1 MGSTTRAGVVRS
13 CSSPTTSLGCRSTGT
28 TIINLISR
36 QRRTPPGT
44 CCWFQA
50 ASTPRQT
57 QPHTTMASSRRLYSQ
72 RPAKRCPNPSQTS
85 KIQGTR
91 HTSPLQT
98 FGVAKNVWQ
107 HKTVWRGRGGGGG
120 AEHGGGDGA
129 AGFLSLPAMYI
140 YTRALLEEQELR
152 CAINGVPLGLGPC
165 EPEDKWRQAS
175 LDAISPRK
183 GHVQGNLR
191 WICWG
196 FNNTNN
202 DKKKKDIR
210 NMRCAAKEGAPT
222 AWTKELWESYAGI
235 RH

>member
-1 MGSTTRAGVVRS
+1 MFESHNLFGL
-13 CSSPTTSLGCRSTGT
+13 SLDRDNNNQPHFKTEEDASWNLLLVPSG
-28 TIINLISR
+28 INTAANSASHHHGKFT
-36 QRRTPPGT
+36 QTV
-44 CCWFQA
+44 FA
-50 ASTPRQT
+50 ASRETVSQSIPDFKD
-57 QPHTTMASSRRLYSQ
+57 SRNKAYKST
-72 RPAKRCPNPSQTS
+72 A
-85 KIQGTR
+85 
-91 HTSPLQT
+91 
-98 FGVAKNVWQ
+98 NVW
-107 HKTVWRGRGGGGG
+107 GREKRLAAQNRLEGEGGGGG